1 MNVKLTPEQE
11 QLIQAELT
19 TGEFRTAEEV
29 IARAL
34 ETLKAER
41 RTKEKYAGLDKGT
54 VAQQTAVQGMF
65 EFINKNRVR
74 LTGIS
79 VKDLIHEGHRL

>member
-1 MNVKLTPEQE
+1 MNVKLTPEQA
-11 QLIQAELT
+11 QLIRDELK
-19 TGEFRTAEEV
+19 TGQFRTAEEV

-41 RTKEKYAGLDKGT
+41 RTKEKYAGLGNISI
-54 VAQQTAVQGMF
+54 AQQTAVQDML
-65 EFINKNRVR
+65 EFIDKNRIR
-74 LTGIS
+74 LTGVS

>member
-1 MNVKLTPEQE
+1 MNVKLTSEQE
-11 QLIQAELT
+11 QLIRDELK
-19 TGEFRTAEEV
+19 TGQFRTAEEV

-34 ETLKAER
+34 ETLRAER
-41 RTKEKYAGLDKGT
+41 RTREKYAGLDNVS
-54 VAQQTAVQGMF
+54 VAQQTAVQDMV
-65 EFINKNRVR
+65 EFINKNHVR